1 MKKVSAAFCLLLM
14 SSIGRAETHRLKPT
28 VGHPTFAVRPPILT
42 VKPGD
47 VLESESLWGEWYE
60 KAGGKW
66 PGEVGPIAIA
76 GAEPGDTLVV
86 EILKVRPNRDTAVS
100 TQGGTFG
107 ALVPDEG
114 TAMLNEPFPRGRYI
128 WRIDRQAMTGTLDL
142 PKSAAK
148 SVTVT
153 LKPMLGRVA
162 VAPEGEEAFGGIW
175 PGPFGGNMDAAD
187 VREGTTVYLPVFHPG
202 ALFYFG
208 DGHALQGDGE
218 VCGSGLETAMD
229 VALRFGLQKK
239 RAIAWPRFEDAEHIM
254 AVGITR
260 PLSDAL
266 RIAFVELI
274 GWLVADYGYDK
285 SEAYQVVSQLATVRV
300 AEMVDPLYTV
310 IAKFPKKHL
319 PAASAPLPR

>member
-1 MKKVSAAFCLLLM
+1 
-14 SSIGRAETHRLKPT
+14 
-28 VGHPTFAVRPPILT
+28 
-42 VKPGD
+42 
-47 VLESESLWGEWYE
+47 
-60 KAGGKW
+60 
-66 PGEVGPIAIA
+66 
-76 GAEPGDTLVV
+76 
-86 EILKVRPNRDTAVS
+86 
-100 TQGGTFG
+100 
-107 ALVPDEG
+107 
-114 TAMLNEPFPRGRYI
+114 
-128 WRIDRQAMTGTLDL
+128 
-142 PKSAAK
+142 
-148 SVTVT
+148 
-153 LKPMLGRVA
+153 
-162 VAPEGEEAFGGIW
+162 
-175 PGPFGGNMDAAD
+175 
-187 VREGTTVYLPVFHPG
+187 
-202 ALFYFG
+202 
-208 DGHALQGDGE
+208 
-218 VCGSGLETAMD
+218 MD